1 MITETPAQPRLRV
14 AERLEAEIEA
24 LIQDQGLTP
33 GNRLPS
39 ERALALTLNASRA
52 SLREAIQSLVHR
64 RIVEVHKAGIIVA
77 QPLPQAW
84 AEEAIGTPL
93 TVLLEEH
100 GGYGH
105 DVMEVR
111 SALEGTS
118 AYYAAL
124 RADEPARRRIL
135 ERLEAMEAT
144 YGNGDPSQQARLDAA
159 FHLAIAEASNN
170 AILRHVM
177 SSLFEL
183 LQNSISQSLEK
194 LYMVPRTADS
204 LRQQHRALYDAIVAG
219 NADGARGVSDAHLT
233 FVETSI
239 RQVNDDLARKA
250 RARAARAP
258 HLTSK
263 S

>member
-1 MITETPAQPRLRV
+1 MIPAAPAQPRLRV
-14 AERLEAEIEA
+14 AQRLEQEIEA
-24 LIQDQGLTP
+24 LIQTQGLKP
-33 GNRLPS
+33 GDRLPS
-39 ERALALTLNASRA
+39 ERALAVTLAASRA
-52 SLREAIQSLVHR
+52 SLREAIGLLVHR
-64 RIVEVHKAGIIVA
+64 KIVEVRKAGIIVA

-93 TVLLEEH
+93 TMLVAEQI
-100 GGYGH
+100 GYGH

-124 RADEPARRRIL
+124 RADEPARRRIR

-144 YGNGDPSQQARLDAA
+144 YGHGDPRDQARLDAA

-177 SSLFEL
+177 SSLFGL

-194 LYMVPRTADS
+194 LYLMPRTAEG
-204 LRQQHRALYDAIVAG
+204 LAQQHRALYEAIVAG
-219 NADGARGVSDAHLT
+219 DAEGARGVSDAHLK

-239 RQVNDDLARKA
+239 RQIDDDLARKV
-250 RARAARAP
+250 RARAA
-258 HLTSK
+258 HITSQT
-263 S
+263 